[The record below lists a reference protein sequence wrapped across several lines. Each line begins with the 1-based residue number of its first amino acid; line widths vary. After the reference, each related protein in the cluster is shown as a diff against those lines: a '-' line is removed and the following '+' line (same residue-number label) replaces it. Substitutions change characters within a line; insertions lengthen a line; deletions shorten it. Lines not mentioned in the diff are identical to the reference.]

1 MENLEIYKRR
11 EYITMIPPRQPSLRF
26 NNDQFMTNLFHCC
39 HCSSVTESSL
49 TLCDPMDCSWSGSS
63 VHGILQARILEWVAI
78 SFSRGSSQPRDQ
90 TWSPA
95 LQADSL
101 PLSHQGRP
109 CFIYNSPIWLYY
121 FESDPKGMFLIN
133 FHLSS

>member
-63 VHGILQARILEWVAI
+63 VHGILQARILDWVAMPFFRYGHRYGHSYGTRI
-78 SFSRGSSQPRDQ
+78 SYLPDTGMEPASL
-90 TWSPA
+90 TYPA
-95 LQADSL
+95 LAGGFFTTSTTEEGEQVNYS
-101 PLSHQGRP
+101 
-109 CFIYNSPIWLYY
+109 
-121 FESDPKGMFLIN
+121 
-133 FHLSS
+133 